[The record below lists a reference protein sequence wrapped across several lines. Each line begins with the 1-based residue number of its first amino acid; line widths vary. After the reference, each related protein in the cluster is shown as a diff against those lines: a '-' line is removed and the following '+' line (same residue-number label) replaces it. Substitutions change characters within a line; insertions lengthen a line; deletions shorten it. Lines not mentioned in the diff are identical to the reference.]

1 MKNLILACLIFGMF
15 LPSSP
20 VNAGPSGGASL
31 SAESVAAPAA
41 DAAGAAND
49 AAATADVSAPV
60 LGYRSLAGRS
70 KNASSQSAIESCQ
83 AASQSAKS
91 ACLANLSPKIQGAAA
106 IIAGLLGTIGMT
118 KSSSESCSKYNDAMK
133 VAETALLAY
142 NTMCTAM
149 QASCE
154 TACGETKTTLAADE
168 PFLATHVTK
177 WTAVLA
183 ATSSGPDVKKA
194 AADQIAKLETDQT
207 SLGTA
212 TLDVGKKLTTCRG
225 YKWNL
230 AAAGVGLTNVLKQS
244 AAASACEKATTV
256 ADCTKDPYNPACA
269 KTMDCAKAENYQ
281 QTHCICQRTPT
292 AAGCGGYAGT
302 NNNMPSVSNR
312 STGQSADTPTMPLG
326 GPTDSVPIGAAASGG
341 TGAESLGGG
350 SGGGVGTGGGGFGV
364 GNGTGKVGGADAAK
378 KEKGLNANILGGFD
392 GGGGGGGGGS
402 RSSASVP
409 DSAYK
414 DYLPGGSR
422 DPSGAALKVY
432 GNGQVTGSGSKSNW
446 EKVSDRYSEAKSSLV
461 RP

>member
-1 MKNLILACLIFGMF
+1 MKNLILICLILGMS
-15 LPSSP
+15 LPSLQAIAADP
-20 VNAGPSGGASL
+20 PKPEVPKKVPIPKLVPSSEAAAAKFPTSQT
-31 SAESVAAPAA
+31 SVEACVAA
-41 DAAGAAND
+41 
-49 AAATADVSAPV
+49 S
-60 LGYRSLAGRS
+60 
-70 KNASSQSAIESCQ
+70 E
-83 AASQSAKS
+83 SAKS
-91 ACLANLSPKIQGAAA
+91 ACLANLSPKLQTAAA
-106 IIAGLLGTIGMT
+106 IISGLLGTIGMT
-118 KSSSESCSKYNDAMK
+118 KSTNESCSKYNEAMK
-133 VAETALLAY
+133 IAETALLAY

-154 TACGETKTTLAADE
+154 TACTETKTALAGDETALAAALKFHT
-168 PFLATHVTK
+168 PIATGTAPVPPTPPYKLAVSEVATIPKDQMLLANVNSS
-177 WTAVLA
+177 VLA
-183 ATSSGPDVKKA
+183 N
-194 AADQIAKLETDQT
+194 LN
-207 SLGTA
+207 
-212 TLDVGKKLTTCRG
+212 TCRG

-230 AAAGVGLTNVLKQS
+230 AAAGLGLTNILKQS

-269 KTMDCAKAENYQ
+269 KNMDCAKAENYQ
-281 QTHCICQRTPT
+281 QTLCICQRTPT

-312 STGQSADTPTMPLG
+312 STGQSADTPDMPLG
-326 GPTDSVPIGAAASGG
+326 GPTDSIPIGAAASGG
-341 TGAESLGGG
+341 TGASSLGGG
-350 SGGGVGTGGGGFGV
+350 SGGGIGAGGGGFGV

-392 GGGGGGGGGS
+392 GGGGGGGGS

-432 GNGQVTGSGSKSNW
+432 GDGQVTGSGSKSNW